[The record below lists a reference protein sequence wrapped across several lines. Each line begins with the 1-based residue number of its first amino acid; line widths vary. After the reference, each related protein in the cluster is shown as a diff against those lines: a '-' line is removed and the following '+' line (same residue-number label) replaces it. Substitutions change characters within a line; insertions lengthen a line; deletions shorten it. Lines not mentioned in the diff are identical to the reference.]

1 MFQKKQDINVKAFNM
16 ITNKDETKA
25 MTEHISYD
33 FKCKFCSTT
42 CNSKQKWNNKTCQCE
57 CKNYHK
63 FEKDHIRNPS
73 TCICENSIYKVLLIL

>member
-1 MFQKKQDINVKAFNM
+1 M

-33 FKCKFCSTT
+33 CKCKFNSTT
-42 CNSKQKWNNKTCQCE
+42 CNSKQKWNHNTCQCE

-63 FEKDHIRNPS
+63 CEKDFS
-73 TCICENSIYKVLLIL
+73 